1 MECVILTSMSSPSFS
16 LSSTI
21 AHYPDFPYAAI
32 KDAILGK
39 SYQLSTA
46 FVGTKRAQ
54 KLNVAYRQKTYVP
67 NVLSFPLDDGHGE
80 MYLCP
85 EIAYPEAKDFNLT
98 KDGYIAFLFI
108 HGCLHLKGYD
118 HGDTME
124 ALERRFMKR
133 FKIV

>member
-1 MECVILTSMSSPSFS
+1 MSDQTFIV
-16 LSSTI
+16 SSTI
-21 AHYPDFPYAAI
+21 AHYPKFPYQ
-32 KDAILGK
+32 KMKEAILGK
-39 SYQLSTA
+39 KYELSVA

-67 NVLSFPLDDGHGE
+67 NVLSFPLDATHGE
-80 MYLCP
+80 IVLCP

-108 HGCLHLKGYD
+108 HGLLHLKGHD

-124 ALERRFMKR
+124 SLERRYVKQFG
-133 FKIV
+133 VV

>member
-1 MECVILTSMSSPSFS
+1 MHTSTFT

-21 AHYPDFPYAAI
+21 GHYPAFPYQEI
-32 KDAILGK
+32 KEAILGAK
-39 SYQLSTA
+39 YELSVA

-54 KLNVAYRQKTYVP
+54 RLNREYRHKDYVP
-67 NVLSFPLDDGHGE
+67 NVLSFPLDPTHGE
-80 MYLCP
+80 LYLCP

-124 ALERRFMKR
+124 SLEQRYLKR
-133 FKIV
+133 FGIV

>member
-1 MECVILTSMSSPSFS
+1 MECVILTSMSSRTFS
-16 LSSTI
+16 LTSTI
-21 AHYPDFPYAAI
+21 AHYPTYPYEAI
-32 KDAILGK
+32 KDAILGR
-39 SYQLSTA
+39 SYELSVA
-46 FVGTKRAQ
+46 FVGTARAQ

-67 NVLSFPLDDGHGE
+67 NVLSFPLDASHGE
-80 MYLCP
+80 IYLCP
-85 EIAYPEAKDFNLT
+85 KIAYPEAKDFNLT

-108 HGCLHLKGYD
+108 HGCLHLKGHD